1 MHDDLIGYV
10 LGLLETEEHMNIDRL
25 VERDAAVSLH
35 VEVLRRELVVFEV
48 AREHHSPPEG
58 LAVRTCQRLRNGDER
73 R

>member
-10 LGLLETEEHMNIDRL
+10 LGLLETEEQTSIDRL
-25 VERDAAVSLH
+25 VDADAEVRWH
-35 VEVLRRELVVFEV
+35 VEVLRRELVAFEV

-58 LAVRTCQRLRNGDER
+58 LAVRTCERLRNVAER